1 MRESEKKRYVKNI
14 GVIIDYLDKV
24 INESIKQLD
33 LYKHSNPMFS
43 ALFTDPHKERLN
55 IAKQCKE
62 NLALVQEVLKTEVEA
77 ISIDEPYLTI
87 DGQRKLDRNKFMT
100 ELLSI
105 RDSFKTLL
113 LIEKKCP
120 NNKRV
125 VLFEDCVKRLNY
137 VYSNIYKVLK

>member
-43 ALFTDPHKERLN
+43 ALFIDPHKERLN

-62 NLALVQEVLKTEVEA
+62 NLALVLEVLNTEVEA

-87 DGQRKLDRNKFMT
+87 DRQRKLDRNKFMT
-100 ELLSI
+100 EVLSI
-105 RDSFKTLL
+105 RNSFKTLL
-113 LIEKKCP
+113 LIEKICP

>member
-43 ALFTDPHKERLN
+43 ALFIDPHKERLN

-62 NLALVQEVLKTEVEA
+62 NLALVLEVLNTEVEA

-87 DGQRKLDRNKFMT
+87 DRQRKLDRNKFMT
-100 ELLSI
+100 EVLSI
-105 RDSFKTLL
+105 RNSFKTLL
-113 LIEKKCP
+113 LIEIICP